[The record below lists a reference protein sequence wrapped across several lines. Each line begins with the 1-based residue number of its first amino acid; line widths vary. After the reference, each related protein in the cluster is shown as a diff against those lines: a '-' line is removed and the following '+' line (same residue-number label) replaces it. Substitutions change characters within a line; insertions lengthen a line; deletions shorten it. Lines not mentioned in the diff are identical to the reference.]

1 MNASHPLFGKK
12 TSEVT
17 VKDFELLTE
26 SQYEEYVHWSV
37 QQTLNYMVAEGF
49 VETFICPESGE
60 TMYRKIDN
68 QE

>member
-17 VKDFELLTE
+17 VNDLELLTE
-26 SQYEEYVHWSV
+26 SQYEDYVKWSV

-60 TMYRKIDN
+60 VLYRNIDK
-68 QE
+68 Q